1 MKTII
6 ALIILM
12 MISACGPISQDSE
25 YYRLTPSEIEM
36 PTNKTDP
43 FILGDEV
50 KTPSAC
56 TEGVDC

>member
-1 MKTII
+1 
-6 ALIILM
+6 M